1 MDAIT
6 LEGQGKINK
15 TIEVLVE
22 NLKTLR
28 TGRASASILD
38 KIECDYYGDK
48 ILINQ
53 ISSISVPE
61 PRQLLIKPYDR
72 GDLKAISSAIIT
84 ANIGLNPIVDS
95 DSIRLIMPTL
105 TEDSRKELVKKA
117 KVYVENCKVA
127 IRNLRRDYNDLIK
140 SDDTMSEDLQKRIEE
155 EFQKVV
161 DESMKKVDEIFSL
174 KEKEIMS
181 I

>member
-1 MDAIT
+1 M
-6 LEGQGKINK
+6 
-15 TIEVLVE
+15 
-22 NLKTLR
+22 
-28 TGRASASILD
+28 
-38 KIECDYYGDK
+38 C
-48 ILINQ
+48 
-53 ISSISVPE
+53 SS
-61 PRQLLIKPYDR
+61 
-72 GDLKAISSAIIT
+72 DL
-84 ANIGLNPIVDS
+84 
-95 DSIRLIMPTL
+95 
-105 TEDSRKELVKKA
+105 